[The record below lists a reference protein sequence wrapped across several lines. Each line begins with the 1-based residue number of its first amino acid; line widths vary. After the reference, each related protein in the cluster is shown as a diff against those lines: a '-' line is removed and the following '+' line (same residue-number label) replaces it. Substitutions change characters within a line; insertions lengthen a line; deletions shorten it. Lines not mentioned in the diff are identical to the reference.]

1 MIKST
6 DYLSLLSKL
15 MSEDK
20 LYNVK
25 LDTDIEELYHNIY
38 TIIDTNFV
46 MAIEKIGYPQKYEI
60 VESLKSIL
68 ADYKL
73 FLYFPELTYK
83 SSVCLYDSPKCT
95 LSVLKSY
102 GLESK
107 DTGLLSSKVWIPN
120 DIPIIFTNRE
130 GSWNCL
136 NIPDVGIV
144 LSDEEYSLI
153 RNLFKKGIN
162 SRSLIAVL
170 SAPLPNINDNTSISV
185 IPHSSISTIYGKAI
199 SNLSETVIVE
209 NRSID
214 SLISDIKAG
223 AFQYIKR
230 IYCSSSVGTK
240 RIQALSSCVA
250 NATVISYSNISELTQ
265 LLNNENYLC
274 NNIGICERLTEMVN
288 RIIMFLAD
296 NIFLDKQHIE
306 MINSDIFAN
315 ADENAVKNIQEL
327 KSKIAIQIDTKTQLY
342 KDLLKIR
349 EMVITFANKLEEMV
363 NESYREIT
371 NVVEEKQSVTSTIDH
386 YPELFI
392 QQNLFLQYLSFL
404 RIDDSKSNRQA
415 VSKYSQL
422 LRDYSEGY
430 SLATEYCVKLYKKQ
444 KVSKESILNFINST
458 SVDAFVAR
466 IQIMLATEYIPYS
479 DLDDISSLTEKI
491 PLILET
497 LCSPAEYY
505 VAGLYFENNV
515 GDMNRAIS
523 QYTLSLD
530 RGNVYAGDK
539 IIKISEKHNFSY
551 SLDSLADMLV
561 PSACYKYGSQLL
573 SSNSDDAIKY
583 LKIAAAYKNAD
594 AVIALAK
601 YYYQKVESSVSDD
614 EIYDDVFSDNCKKA
628 LSFYTAYDEITSAD
642 HCVECGRLCYYLKH
656 YSSAIEYLSRAND
669 KEGQNILGIVY
680 EKGLGCAVDRQTAL
694 SYYSNAKE
702 MGSSAGA
709 ANYDRLSKIIAEENR
724 RNVASTSTSYSSY
737 SYYSYYSSYYSGYS
751 SSSSGCVI
759 KGTKILTANGTEC
772 NIEDIKAHQE
782 ICNCKGSISYTSD
795 ELIKNDMV
803 EILYAINDDA
813 PFMSLEH
820 AILTER
826 GWCSMN
832 PTLSM
837 SINPNFLV
845 HQLEL
850 GDVFYKKVSAN
861 GRITDIRCE
870 ITRINVSPNTA
881 KKPCYDLHFFDG
893 FNSYYAN
900 GYPCLLNYPEITLSS
915 LKRQLA
921 MMRAEQYNK
930 FLNMCIENRD
940 VLENIF
946 GKTNIGFLFSD
957 AIDNR

>member
-6 DYLSLLSKL
+6 DYFSLLSKL

-25 LDTDIEELYHNIY
+25 MDMDIEEMYNNIY
-38 TIIDTNFV
+38 TIIDTDFM

-68 ADYKL
+68 TDYKL
-73 FLYFPELTYK
+73 FLYFPELIYK
-83 SSVCLYDSPKCT
+83 PSVCLYDSPKCA
-95 LSVLKSY
+95 LSILKSY
-102 GLESK
+102 GLE
-107 DTGLLSSKVWIPN
+107 TEGNGLLSSEVWIPN

-136 NIPDVGIV
+136 NIPDVGIA

-153 RNLFKKGIN
+153 RNLSKKGIN

-170 SAPLPNINDNTSISV
+170 SATLPHINDHTAVSV
-185 IPHSSISTIYGKAI
+185 IPHSSTSTIYSKAI
-199 SNLSETVIVE
+199 SNLAEAVVVE
-209 NRSID
+209 NSSID

-223 AFQYIKR
+223 AFRYIKR

-240 RIQALSSCVA
+240 RIQALSACVA
-250 NATVISYSNISELTQ
+250 NAKVISYSNISELTR

-296 NIFLDKQHIE
+296 NISLDKQHIE

-327 KSKIAIQIDTKTQLY
+327 KSKIAIQIDTKIQLY
-342 KDLLKIR
+342 RDLLKIR

-363 NESYREIT
+363 NELYREIT
-371 NVVEEKQSVTSTIDH
+371 DTVEAEESLTSAVYH
-386 YPELFI
+386 YPEVSML
-392 QQNLFLQYLSFL
+392 QNLFLQYLSFL
-404 RIDDSKSNRQA
+404 RIDDSKANKQA
-415 VSKYSQL
+415 VSRYSQL
-422 LRDYSEGY
+422 LSDYSADY
-430 SLATEYCVKLYKKQ
+430 SLATEYCAKLYKKQ
-444 KVSKESILNFINST
+444 KISKKNILNFINNT
-458 SVDAFVAR
+458 SVDAFIAR
-466 IQIMLATEYIPYS
+466 IQIMLATEYLSYS
-479 DLDDISSLTEKI
+479 NLDDIRSLTEKV
-491 PLILET
+491 PFILES

-515 GDMNRAIS
+515 GDMHRAIS
-523 QYTLSLD
+523 YYTCSLE

-539 IIKISEKHNFSY
+539 IIDISKKNNFSF
-551 SLDSLADMLV
+551 SLNSLAHMLV
-561 PSACYKYGSQLL
+561 PSACYEYGFTLL
-573 SSNSDDAIKY
+573 SSDPDDGIKY
-583 LKIAAAYKNAD
+583 LKIAAAYRNAG
-594 AVIALAK
+594 AVLTLAE
-601 YYYQKVESSVSDD
+601 YYYKKVSYSVSVDD
-614 EIYDDVFSDNCKKA
+614 IYDEVFSDNCKKA
-628 LSFYTAYDEITSAD
+628 LSFYTAYDEITGAD
-642 HCVECGRLCYYLKH
+642 HCVECGFLCYYLEN

-669 KEGQNILGIVY
+669 KECQNTLGIIY

-694 SYYSNAKE
+694 SYYSNAKD

-709 ANYDRLSKIIAEENR
+709 ANYDRLSEIIAEENR

-759 KGTKILTANGTEC
+759 EGTKILTANGTEC

-782 ICNCKGSISYTSD
+782 IRNCKGSISYTSD
-795 ELIKNDMV
+795 ELIKNDTV
-803 EILYAINDDA
+803 ETLYAVNDDA

-832 PTLSM
+832 PALSM

-845 HQLEL
+845 HQLEI
-850 GDVFYKKVSAN
+850 GDVFYKKVSVN
-861 GRITDIRCE
+861 GQITDIRCE

-900 GYPCLLNYPEITLSS
+900 GYPCLLNYPEFTLSS
-915 LKRQLA
+915 LKRQIA
-921 MMRAEQYNK
+921 TMSEDQYNR

>member
-25 LDTDIEELYHNIY
+25 LDTDIEELYNNIY

-46 MAIEKIGYPQKYEI
+46 MAIERIGYSQKYEI

-68 ADYKL
+68 TDYKL
-73 FLYFPELTYK
+73 FLYFPELIYK
-83 SSVCLYDSPKCT
+83 SSVCLYDSPNCT
-95 LSVLKSY
+95 LSILKSY
-102 GLESK
+102 GLGHK
-107 DTGLLSSKVWIPN
+107 NDGFLSSKFWIPN

-130 GSWNCL
+130 GNWNCL

-144 LSDEEYSLI
+144 LSNEEYSLI
-153 RNLFKKGIN
+153 RNLSKKGIN

-185 IPHSSISTIYGKAI
+185 IPHSSTSTIYGKAI
-199 SNLSETVIVE
+199 SNLSETVVVE

-214 SLISDIKAG
+214 SLISDIKDG

-240 RIQALSSCVA
+240 RIQALSACAA

-274 NNIGICERLTEMVN
+274 NNIGICERLAEMVN

-327 KSKIAIQIDTKTQLY
+327 KSKIAIQIDTKAQLY
-342 KDLLKIR
+342 RDLLKIR

-430 SLATEYCVKLYKKQ
+430 SLAIEYCVKLYKKQ
-444 KVSKESILNFINST
+444 KISKESILNFINST

-466 IQIMLATEYIPYS
+466 IQIMLATEYISYS
-479 DLDDISSLTEKI
+479 NLDDISSLTEKI
-491 PLILET
+491 PLILEA
-497 LCSPAEYY
+497 LSSPAEYY

-515 GDMNRAIS
+515 GDMNRAVS

-539 IIKISEKHNFSY
+539 IIKISEKHGFSY
-551 SLDSLADMLV
+551 SLDSLAHMLV

-573 SSNSDDAIKY
+573 SSNPDDAIKY
-583 LKIAAAYKNAD
+583 LKIAAAYRNAD
-594 AVIALAK
+594 AVISLSK
-601 YYYQKVESSVSDD
+601 YYYQKVESSISDD
-614 EIYDDVFSDNCKKA
+614 EIYDEVFSDNCKKA
-628 LSFYTAYDEITSAD
+628 LSFYTAYDEIASAD
-642 HCVECGRLCYYLKH
+642 HCVECGRLCYYLEN

-669 KEGQNILGIVY
+669 KECQNILGIIY

-709 ANYDRLSKIIAEENR
+709 ANYDRLSEIIAEENR

-737 SYYSYYSSYYSGYS
+737 SYYSYYSSYYSGYY

-759 KGTKILTANGTEC
+759 EGTKILTANGTEC

-795 ELIKNDMV
+795 ELIKNDKV

-845 HQLEL
+845 HQLEI

-881 KKPCYDLHFFDG
+881 KKLCYDLHFFDG

-900 GYPCLLNYPEITLSS
+900 GYPCLLNYPEFTLSS
-915 LKRQLA
+915 LKKKLA
-921 MMRAEQYNK
+921 TMRAEQYNK